1 MPSYMMWF
9 DDDRKKSP
17 VAKIEEAVHAYER
30 RFRRQPNVVLVSE
43 RERIDAGAPVQL
55 RPQSY
60 IRPSHF
66 YVGYE
71 EAA

>member
-9 DDDRKKSP
+9 DDDRKKSS
-17 VAKIEEAVHAYER
+17 VLKIEEAVHAYER
-30 RFRRQPNVVLVSE
+30 RFQRHPNVVLVSE
-43 RERIDAGAPVQL
+43 REQVDNDGPVQL

>member
-9 DDDRKKSP
+9 DDDRKKSA
-17 VAKIEEAVHAYER
+17 VLKIEEALVAYER
-30 RFRRQPNVVLVSE
+30 RFQRQPNIVLVNDGE
-43 RERIDAGAPVQL
+43 KIEAKVPVQL
-55 RPQSY
+55 RPQPFV
-60 IRPSHF
+60 RPSHF

>member
-9 DDDRKKSP
+9 DDDRKKSS
-17 VAKIEEAVHAYER
+17 VAKIEEAMNAYER
-30 RFRRQPNVVLVSE
+30 RFQRHPNVVLVSE
-43 RERIDAGAPVQL
+43 REHVDAGAPVLL